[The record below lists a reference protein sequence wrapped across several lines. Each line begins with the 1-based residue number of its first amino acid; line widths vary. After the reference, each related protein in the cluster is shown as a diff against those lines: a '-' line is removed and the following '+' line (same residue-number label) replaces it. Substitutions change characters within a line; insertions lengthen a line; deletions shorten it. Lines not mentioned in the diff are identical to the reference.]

1 MNILFNCTTNVVGGG
16 MKNSAFL
23 IKKAVDDKN
32 FNWHFA
38 ICLPVSDLLK
48 EWNVNLSG
56 GNFTIFENSPATN
69 FSARKKLKAL
79 EKDLKI
85 ELVYTMAGPAYV
97 KFNSRHIQGL
107 SNPYITHGEW
117 EAFRFRGSFFETVK
131 YYGYV
136 GVQFLYA
143 LKASDFVFQTDY
155 AMESFK
161 KRSQI
166 NSQRLHVIPNAF
178 DLSLKE
184 YFKDISHTS
193 KDQSDREII
202 VFCPGAAYMHKGFQY
217 IPNIVKEIKN
227 RTDIPFKFI
236 LTVSFE
242 SNLWKSIEMQIKQLN
257 LQDEIVNF
265 GPYKYTDL
273 KNLLETSDIVFV
285 PSMLETFS
293 ASYLEAMCAQKKLV
307 VADKNF
313 ARDIC
318 GNYATYVNPKDP
330 IGSSKALVNLFENSV
345 LSQSAKLLADEILKK
360 YGNQDERF
368 QKIIDLLKIFSN
380 KKI

>member
-23 IKKAVDDKN
+23 IKKAVENKN

-48 EWNVNLSG
+48 EWNVDISR

-69 FSARKKLKAL
+69 FSARKKLKTL

-117 EAFRFRGSFFETVK
+117 EAFRFRGDFFKTIK

-143 LKASDFVFQTDY
+143 LKASDFVFQTNY

-161 KRSQI
+161 KRSRI
-166 NSQRLHVIPNAF
+166 DGQRLHVIPNAF

-184 YFKDISHTS
+184 YFKDLGDTS
-193 KDQSDREII
+193 KDNLQNEVN
-202 VFCPGAAYMHKGFQY
+202 VFCPGAAYLHKGFQY
-217 IPNIVKEIKN
+217 IPSIVKEIKN
-227 RTDIPFKFI
+227 RTDKPFKFI
-236 LTVSFE
+236 LTLSFE
-242 SNLWKSIEMQIKQLN
+242 SNLWKSIETQIKELN
-257 LQDEIVNF
+257 LQNEIVNF

-273 KNLLETSDIVFV
+273 QSLLETSDIVFV

-293 ASYLEAMCAQKKLV
+293 ASYLEAMCAKKKLV

-318 GNYATYVNPKDP
+318 GNYATYVNPKNP
-330 IGSSKALVNLFENSV
+330 IDSSKALVDLFTDSS
-345 LSQSAKLLADEILKK
+345 LSQSEKSLADEILKK
-360 YGNQDERF
+360 YGNQEERF
-368 QKIIDLLKIFSN
+368 QKIIDLLKKFST

>member
-16 MKNSAFL
+16 MKNSAFF
-23 IKKAVDDKN
+23 IKKAVEDKN

-38 ICLPVSDLLK
+38 ICLPVSGLLK
-48 EWNVNLSG
+48 EWDIDLSG

-69 FSARKKLKAL
+69 LSARKKLKTL

-117 EAFRFRGSFFETVK
+117 EAFRFRGNIFKTIK

-143 LKASDFVFQTDY
+143 QKATDFVFQTTY

-161 KRSQI
+161 KRSHI
-166 NSQRLHVIPNAF
+166 DGKRLHVIPNAF
-178 DLSLKE
+178 DLGLKE
-184 YFKDISHTS
+184 YFNDR
-193 KDQSDREII
+193 SDTVLDNSQKTINI
-202 VFCPGAAYMHKGFQY
+202 LCPGAAYLHKGFQY
-217 IPNIVKEIKN
+217 IPSIVKEIKK
-227 RTDIPFKFI
+227 RTDKPFIFI
-236 LTVSFE
+236 LTLSFK
-242 SNLWKSIEMQIKQLN
+242 SNLWKGIETQIKELN
-257 LQDEIVNF
+257 LQNEIINF

-273 KNLLETSDIVFV
+273 KNLLEKTDIVFV

-293 ASYLEAMCAQKKLV
+293 ASYLEAMCANKKLI
-307 VADKNF
+307 VANKNF

-330 IGSSKALVNLFENSV
+330 VNSSKALVALFTDSS
-345 LSQSAKLLADEILKK
+345 LSQSKKSLADEILKK
-360 YGNQDERF
+360 YGNQEERF
-368 QKIIDLLKIFSN
+368 QKIIDLLKNFST